1 MLRAYIV
8 LDHNVEGDQ
17 FPEIYLL
24 ENLLILISHR
34 SAVFRG
40 GSLEIDAYRLQLF
53 LDNILQTGTQRLN
66 DSLL

>member
-24 ENLLILISHR
+24 ENLLILIGHGA
-34 SAVFRG
+34 AVFRG